1 VKCRI
6 DGNANDA
13 LRLKF
18 LQGSD
23 ADVQI
28 DDCDALEAPL
38 ALRDRIEEAG
48 IITFVPGIGLHQ
60 ERMLYAVTA
69 HDPPELRRRSDFLSG
84 GLVGNVLT
92 VWKMGRI
99 NHVCVAVN
107 LRLVE
112 NMHRMM

>member
-1 VKCRI
+1 
-6 DGNANDA
+6 
-13 LRLKF
+13 
-18 LQGSD
+18 
-23 ADVQI
+23 
-28 DDCDALEAPL
+28 
-38 ALRDRIEEAG
+38 
-48 IITFVPGIGLHQ
+48 
-60 ERMLYAVTA
+60 MLYAVTA